1 MHIELVILGFAFAAL
16 AIVVKLTGQRQRTWV
31 ERDLYFGDLRALSDV
46 ASRRTV
52 RPASAIVDR
61 LGKRGLRTAR
71 GSPRVTLKGWIAV
84 LLRHTSARRLEISA
98 NNLTGV
104 SFLSLPQHGSDS

>member
-61 LGKRGLRTAR
+61 LGKRGFLKRTAR

-84 LLRHTSARRLEISA
+84 LLRHTSARRLAI
-98 NNLTGV
+98 TR
-104 SFLSLPQHGSDS
+104 Q